1 MAKQFVSEGLTFAV
15 SDRGSFTYELQ
26 ALGLDTSVKDVIVG
40 LYDAK
45 GAKYAMEPDFSV
57 DNLREFAQEYLD
69 GGLEPYIKSEPVP
82 EDNSGPVK
90 VVCVCVCVCVCMC
103 VGVCVCVKESSNYC
117 FFFYSV
123 RSLLA
128 RILMILLM
136 TQIKMYLLSS
146 MLPGVVTARHWHQ
159 NMMSWE
165 RRLAV

>member
-1 MAKQFVSEGLTFAV
+1 MSANFFLRNQLLAQQVTNHLHLLVLFYFTLCLHLRVIKVAKQFVSEGLTFAV

-57 DNLREFAQEYLD
+57 DNLREFVQEYLD

-90 VVCVCVCVCVCMC
+90 VVCVCVCARTC
-103 VGVCVCVKESSNYC
+103 VCVCVC
-117 FFFYSV
+117 V
-123 RSLLA
+123 CVCA
-128 RILMILLM
+128 C
-136 TQIKMYLLSS
+136 
-146 MLPGVVTARHWHQ
+146 V
-159 NMMSWE
+159 
-165 RRLAV
+165 